1 MKKMNKFGLAAS
13 LSLGLVIAGCGN
25 DTEDENTN
33 NAPADNNTN
42 MNTEEEADN
51 AGANNEDMEENNAE
65 EDMENNENNA
75 ANDGEASGGGDY
87 AEELEH
93 TITGIDAGAGVM
105 AAAEE
110 AVETYGLEDWTVQA
124 SSDAAMTQALADAYD
139 AEEPIVVTGWTP
151 HWKFAEF
158 DLKFLEDPEGSF
170 GEAEDIHTFVRDGLS
185 DDMPEAY
192 EVLDNFM
199 WTEEDMGTIMSAIQ
213 DGEDEVEAAQ
223 AWIDENEDMVS
234 EWTDGVESVDGEE
247 IELVFVAWDS
257 EIASTNMIA
266 LVLEDLGYEVS
277 MSPLEANFM
286 FQSVAD
292 GEADAMVAAW
302 LPATHE
308 PLVEDYGDDMEDLG
322 ANLEGARTGLV
333 VPEYMDIDSIEDLQ
347 Q

>member
-25 DTEDENTN
+25 DADENDN
-33 NAPADNNTN
+33 NANV
-42 MNTEEEADN
+42 NTENEANNAEDN
-51 AGANNEDMEENNAE
+51 AGENNEDNEVNNVEDNMEDN
-65 EDMENNENNA
+65 DMNENED
-75 ANDGEASGGGDY
+75 NDGEAAGGDY
-87 AEELEH
+87 GEELDY
-93 TITGIDAGAGVM
+93 TITGIDAGAGIM
-105 AAAEE
+105 AASEE
-110 AVETYGLEDWTVQA
+110 AVEAYGLDEWTVQA

-139 AEEPIVVTGWTP
+139 AEEPIVITGWTP

-158 DLKFLEDPEGSF
+158 DLKFLDDPDGVF
-170 GEAEDIHTFVRDGLS
+170 GEAEDIHTFVREGLS

-192 EVLDNFM
+192 EVLDNFQ
-199 WTEEDMGTIMSAIQ
+199 WSEDEMGAIMTSMQ
-213 DGEDEVEAAQ
+213 EGEDEADAAQ

-234 EWTDGVESVDGEE
+234 EWTDGVDSVDGEE

-266 LVLEDLGYEVS
+266 LVLEDLGYEVT
-277 MSPLEANFM
+277 MNPLEANFM
-286 FQSVAD
+286 FQAVSE

-308 PLVEDYGDDMEDLG
+308 PLVEDYGDSMEDLG
-322 ANLEGARTGLV
+322 PNLEGARTGLV